1 MNNYKEWEVWKRSI
15 KLAVKMYKLTAIL
28 PLEEKFGLVSQLRRC
43 AVSIPSNIAEGSGRK
58 SNKEFSQ
65 FLSIAY
71 GSLCELDTQVIISME
86 LGFLKNQDLE
96 EIEKEVG
103 ELQKMLFA
111 LIAKF
116 SN

>member
-1 MNNYKEWEVWKRSI
+1 MNNYKELEVWKSSI
-15 KLAVKMYKLTAIL
+15 KLAVKMYELTAIL

-65 FLSIAY
+65 FLRIAY
-71 GSLCELDTQVIISME
+71 GSLCELDTQLIISME
-86 LGFLKNQDLE
+86 LGFLKNQDLA

-111 LIAKF
+111 LISKF

>member
-1 MNNYKEWEVWKRSI
+1 
-15 KLAVKMYKLTAIL
+15 MYKLTSIL

-58 SNKEFSQ
+58 SNKEFAQ

>member
-1 MNNYKEWEVWKRSI
+1 MNNYKELEVWKRSI

-103 ELQKMLFA
+103 ELQKMLYA
-111 LIAKF
+111 LIARF
-116 SN
+116 SA

>member
-1 MNNYKEWEVWKRSI
+1 MNNYKELDVWKGSI
-15 KLAVKMYKLTAIL
+15 KLAVKMYELTAIL
-28 PLEEKFGLVSQLRRC
+28 ALEEKFGLVSQLRRC

-65 FLSIAY
+65 FLRIAY
-71 GSLCELDTQVIISME
+71 GSLCELDTQLIISME
-86 LGFLKNQDLE
+86 LGFLKNQDLA

-111 LIAKF
+111 LISKF

>member
-1 MNNYKEWEVWKRSI
+1 MNNYKELEVWKRSI

-28 PLEEKFGLVSQLRRC
+28 PLEEKFRLVSQLRRC

>member
-1 MNNYKEWEVWKRSI
+1 MRNFRDLEVWQSSV
-15 KLAVKMYKLTAIL
+15 LFVKKIYIITGAF
-28 PLEEKFGLVSQLRRC
+28 PNEEKFGLVSQLRRC

-103 ELQKMLFA
+103 ELQIPWKNKLPSF
-111 LIAKF
+111 
-116 SN
+116 